1 MLPVEVSDMV
11 EGKDGVI
18 DTITAR
24 VNGTAAAPLPSVSI
38 DGLPTRPQRTQ
49 RSPND
54 TNPVL
59 YRAWSVRSQQRSN
72 SGAKGSEDL
81 SFVILEYL
89 DWKVDPARAHSD
101 LNNKLSCS
109 FLARPIR

>member
-18 DTITAR
+18 DTIAAR
-24 VNGTAAAPLPSVSI
+24 VNGTAAAPLPSVPV
-38 DGLPTRPQRTQ
+38 DQW
-49 RSPND
+49 SPND

-101 LNNKLSCS
+101 LNSKLSCS
-109 FLARPIR
+109 LLARPIH